1 MHGAHV
7 VWEVLYSMLPSIL
20 RNAMMDLPFFISVDS
35 TSMCSLQLSD
45 SCHFGGGLEVN
56 TDVLSERDRLDLQR
70 SIFNSVVFMGDQ
82 VELDSN

>member
-1 MHGAHV
+1 
-7 VWEVLYSMLPSIL
+7 
-20 RNAMMDLPFFISVDS
+20 
-35 TSMCSLQLSD
+35 MCSLQLSD